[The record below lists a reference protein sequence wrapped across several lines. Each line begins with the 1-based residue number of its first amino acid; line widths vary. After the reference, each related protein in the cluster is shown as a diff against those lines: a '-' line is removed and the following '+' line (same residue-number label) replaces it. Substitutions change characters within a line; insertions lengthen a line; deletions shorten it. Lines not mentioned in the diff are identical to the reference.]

1 MTQED
6 ECRLQIKLRLEETD
20 SLVQIV
26 DHSKLAEIKAYR
38 QKLRDYP
45 STSDFPNLEKIPDT
59 WNTGAE

>member
-1 MTQED
+1 MTEED
-6 ECRLQIKLRLEETD
+6 RCRLQIKLRLEETD

-45 STSDFPNLEKIPDT
+45 STSDFPDLEKIPET
-59 WNTGAE
+59 WRE